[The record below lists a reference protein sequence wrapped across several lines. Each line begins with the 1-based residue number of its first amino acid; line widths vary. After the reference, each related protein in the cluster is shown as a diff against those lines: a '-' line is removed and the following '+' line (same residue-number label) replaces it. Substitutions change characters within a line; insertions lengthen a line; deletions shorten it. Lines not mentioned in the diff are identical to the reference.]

1 MWNIQ
6 KKEWTSQDLSLTK
19 KIFHPLSTVLHNK
32 RWSYRWRIKKYS
44 CGILKVHPWYC
55 VKSQGSW
62 HFYIFHLSWIDF
74 GFAEFS
80 FGLSCLYVWAS
91 PLILWSNITGNRFNH
106 WSQLKERKNNC
117 ESVNELRVII
127 GVLSWL
133 ELEAILV
140 MVDGTGE
147 IKSWFLL

>member
-1 MWNIQ
+1 MWNTQ
-6 KKEWTSQDLSLTK
+6 KRMNLSRAKSHEKNIRLLS
-19 KIFHPLSTVLHNK
+19 KILHNK

-44 CGILKVHPWYC
+44 CGILKVHPWHC

-62 HFYIFHLSWIDF
+62 HLFICHLSWIDF
-74 GFAEFS
+74 EFSKFS
-80 FGLSCLYVWAS
+80 FGLSCLYIWAF
-91 PLILWSNITGNRFNH
+91 LLWSNITGNRFNH
-106 WSQLKERKNNC
+106 WSQLKKRKNNC
-117 ESVNELRVII
+117 ESVNELPIII

-147 IKSWFLL
+147 IKSWFPS

>member
-1 MWNIQ
+1 MWNTQ
-6 KKEWTSQDLSLTK
+6 KRMNLSRAKSHEKNIRL
-19 KIFHPLSTVLHNK
+19 LSNVLHNI
-32 RWSYRWRIKKYS
+32 RWSYHWRIKKYS
-44 CGILKVHPWYC
+44 CGILKVHPWHC

-62 HFYIFHLSWIDF
+62 HFYICHLSCIDF
-74 GFAEFS
+74 EFTEFS
-80 FGLSCLYVWAS
+80 FGLSCLYIWAS
-91 PLILWSNITGNRFNH
+91 LLWSNITGNRFSH
-106 WSQLKERKNNC
+106 WSQLKKRKNNC

-147 IKSWFLL
+147 INHGFYHRP